1 MVSIEKIWDS
11 FAWDIC
17 LFYPIIYLFN
27 NLYHDGYLFYSC
39 VLSRFSHV
47 QLFATLWI
55 VASGSS
61 IHGILQMRILELVTI
76 PFSRGIFLIQGSK
89 LSFVNCTAGGFFTT
103 STTLEVPI
111 YFILCI
117 ILQHNF
123 LIQIFLDLA
132 RGGFFNCPFLTYL
145 H

>member
-61 IHGILQMRILELVTI
+61 IHGILQMRILELVTM

-89 LSFVNCTAGGFFTT
+89 LCLLSIALQVDSLPLAPPWK
-103 STTLEVPI
+103 SL
-111 YFILCI
+111 FILYFVLYC
-117 ILQHNF
+117 NT
-123 LIQIFLDLA
+123 IFWFK
-132 RGGFFNCPFLTYL
+132 FF
-145 H
+145 